1 MDERVGGL
9 PGGGRRVPRTRRWAC
24 AGPHAPRRSRETEW
38 RGHRGPEARC
48 QRLRYSAGH
57 RRTARSVL
65 GPRGRPH
72 RPRPEGLGDDRG
84 AQATC
89 RVEGVAMS
97 PQEKL
102 DLAQRSYA
110 AFSAG
115 PDVEAILPLYD
126 HACEWRM
133 GYIEAAFGSLH
144 GHEGLREF
152 ADQLANGFAHF
163 RCEIAEARI

>member
-1 MDERVGGL
+1 
-9 PGGGRRVPRTRRWAC
+9 
-24 AGPHAPRRSRETEW
+24 
-38 RGHRGPEARC
+38 
-48 QRLRYSAGH
+48 
-57 RRTARSVL
+57 
-65 GPRGRPH
+65 
-72 RPRPEGLGDDRG
+72 
-84 AQATC
+84 
-89 RVEGVAMS
+89 MS

-163 RCEIAEARI
+163 RCEIAEARITDDGRLLIRGNNYAESAVTGMELDMLLWQEITFRDGRILRVIQTEGPPTDWDAAKKIT